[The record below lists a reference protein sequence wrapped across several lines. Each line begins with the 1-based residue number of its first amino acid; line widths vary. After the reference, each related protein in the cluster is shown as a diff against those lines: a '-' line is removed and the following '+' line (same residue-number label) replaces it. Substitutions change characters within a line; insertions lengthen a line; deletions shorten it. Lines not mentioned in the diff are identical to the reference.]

1 MKGNSKVSLLF
12 FTVKELL
19 DLNVPGVPT
28 TKAGIYDRIRKQGWQ
43 ERIRGGR
50 GGKAGGTKE
59 YSPPPDVLAL
69 IEAKQR
75 GEFVQSKGRANPV
88 RTVPVTGQVGAP
100 PSAPTGP
107 AGPYSYAASMTAPW
121 VPDAI
126 AEVAVRAM
134 LVLSNLPDIPAT
146 LSAKQR
152 SGLVL
157 RLFELLM
164 MATRGDYKKVQEL
177 MDNQDALLAALRLAW
192 EAESQD
198 GAAG

>member
-1 MKGNSKVSLLF
+1 MS
-12 FTVKELL
+12 ELAKSVAYSCEAL
-19 DLNVPGVPT
+19 AAMQLPGLPVT
-28 TKAGIYDRIRKQGWQ
+28 RQGWDALVKRDGWRFR
-43 ERIRGGR
+43 EEKSKGR
-50 GGKAGGTKE
+50 GGVRRE
-59 YSPPPDVLAL
+59 YFPPPAVLTL
-69 IEAKQR
+69 IEAHQK
-75 GEFVQSKGRANPV
+75 GEFVQVPGRANPV
-88 RTVPVTGQVGAP
+88 RTVP
-100 PSAPTGP
+100 PSASTSP

-134 LVLSNLPDIPAT
+134 LVLSNLPDIPAS
-146 LSAKQR
+146 LSARQR

-177 MDNQDALLAALRLAW
+177 INNEGALLAALRLAW